1 MVAWV
6 RIHSYTVRIQCLSFS
21 KLPNRNKNSIYFKV
35 LLAEK
40 KEKIHVMPL
49 EQCQAHATAT
59 INCWLIHN
67 IHYAIYYYH

>member
-49 EQCQAHATAT
+49 EQC
-59 INCWLIHN
+59 
-67 IHYAIYYYH
+67 